1 MGFISCAAE
10 FIVHIFHKDFPNSIM
25 RFDLGAQVGQ
35 VAWAPYSSTVFSAV
49 TEEGKVILYDLDIT
63 KYKPICS
70 QKIVSFKV
78 GVLNSLAFNNVEP
91 LVIVGDSGG
100 KVHSLKL
107 SPNLRKKPRSK
118 AAEEAIKND

>member
-1 MGFISCAAE
+1 M
-10 FIVHIFHKDFPNSIM
+10 
-25 RFDLGAQVGQ
+25 
-35 VAWAPYSSTVFSAV
+35 AWAPYSSTVFSAV

-118 AAEEAIKND
+118 AAEEAIKNDDMEALYKEEIVKLKKILAQVVPGATTEVEAEL